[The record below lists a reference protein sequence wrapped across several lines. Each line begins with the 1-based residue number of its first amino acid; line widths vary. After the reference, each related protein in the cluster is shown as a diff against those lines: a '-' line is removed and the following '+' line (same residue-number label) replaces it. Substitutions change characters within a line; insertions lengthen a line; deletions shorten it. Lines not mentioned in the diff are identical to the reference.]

1 MIVVTGTIE
10 LAPEHSE
17 TLIAPVIEVMRLT
30 ALEKGCI
37 VYRFYRDLENA
48 ALFRIYEEWESE
60 ADLEAHLKSPH
71 IAEFGKAL
79 QSVRVVG
86 QSIKV
91 LEIESARPL

>member
-10 LAPEHSE
+10 LAPEDSE
-17 TLIAPVIEVMRLT
+17 TLIEPVIEVMRLT
-30 ALEKGCI
+30 ALEKGCV

-48 ALFRIYEEWESE
+48 ALFRIYEEWDSQ
-60 ADLEAHLKSPH
+60 ADLDAHLKSPH

-79 QSVRVVG
+79 RSVRVVG

>member
-10 LAPEHSE
+10 LAAEDSE
-17 TLIAPVIEVMRLT
+17 TLIEPVIEVMRLT

-48 ALFRIYEEWESE
+48 ALFRIYEEWDSQ
-60 ADLEAHLKSPH
+60 ADLDAHLKSPH

-79 QSVRVVG
+79 RSVRVVG

-91 LEIESARPL
+91 LEIESVRAL